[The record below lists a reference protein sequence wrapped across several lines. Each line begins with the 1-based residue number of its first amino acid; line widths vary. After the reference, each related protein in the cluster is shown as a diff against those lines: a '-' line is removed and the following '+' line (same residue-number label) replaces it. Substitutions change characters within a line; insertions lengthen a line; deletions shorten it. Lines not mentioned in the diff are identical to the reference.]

1 MRIDARESL
10 VWKNLNVTTQS
21 TACYVTFEEEKKNK
35 AGYVFALQN
44 GYLLYLQVSCWV
56 TLSEPRKLLNPELSN
71 ET

>member
-10 VWKNLNVTTQS
+10 VWRNLNVTTQS

-44 GYLLYLQVSCWV
+44 GYLLYLQVSC
-56 TLSEPRKLLNPELSN
+56 
-71 ET
+71 